1 MAFNFINRR
10 QFSRSLLAA
19 SGAALLANPLRNAMA
34 AEGDTAF
41 PNVGEPIKIEGAP
54 RKVTLA
60 WSADSICTAA
70 FPVAQQKGFFKK
82 YNLDVN
88 FIDFAG
94 SVDQMLETMSTG
106 KADGASGMA
115 LRWLKPLQQGFDVKL
130 VAGLHSGCL
139 HLLAPQNGPIKTL
152 AELKGKTIG
161 VGDIGGPAKNFFSM
175 RFQEIGI
182 DPEKDVSWRQFPEDM
197 LPLAIKR
204 GAIQAAGLDDPLAHL
219 FQTKN
224 QLVSIDSNMEGKWKH
239 IACCVVGLRG
249 SLIRKDPMV
258 AKAITQAILEAGQ
271 WVHHNKAEAA
281 KMFEP
286 YAPKVSAQELTAI
299 LETEGT
305 HEQSVGNQ
313 LRDDVVFYANELKKI
328 GVFPQSL
335 NSETYANKVTQDLF
349 VG

>member
-1 MAFNFINRR
+1 MGHHFINRR

-19 SGAALLANPLRNAMA
+19 SGAALFVNPLYKAMA
-34 AEGDTAF
+34 AEGNTAF
-41 PNVGEPIKIEGAP
+41 PSIGDAVKLEGPP
-54 RKVTLA
+54 RKITLA

-139 HLLAPQNGPIKTL
+139 HLLAPQNGTIQTL
-152 AELKGKTIG
+152 ADLKGKTIG
-161 VGDIGGPAKNFFSM
+161 VGDIGGPAKNFFSI
-175 RFQEIGI
+175 RFKEIGI
-182 DPEKDVSWRQFPEDM
+182 DPEKDVNWRQFPEDM
-197 LPLAIKR
+197 LPLALKR
-204 GAIQAAGLDDPLAHL
+204 GAIQAAGLDDPLAYL

-224 QLVSIDSNMEGKWKH
+224 QLITVDSNMEGKWQH
-239 IACCVVGLRG
+239 VACCVVGLRG
-249 SLIRKDPMV
+249 SLIRKEPMV

-271 WVHHNKAEAA
+271 WVHHNKMEAA

-286 YAPKVSAQELTAI
+286 YAPKVSAQILAAI

-305 HEQSVGNQ
+305 HEQSVGKQ
-313 LRDDVVFYANELKKI
+313 LNKDVAFYADELKKI

-349 VG
+349 AG

>member
-1 MAFNFINRR
+1 MGFRKLNRR
-10 QFSRSLLAA
+10 QFSRSLLAV
-19 SGAALLANPLRNAMA
+19 SGATILSGSIGKALAD
-34 AEGDTAF
+34 EGSPF
-41 PNVGEPIKIEGAP
+41 PDLGSAVKLDGKP
-54 RKVTLA
+54 RKITLA

-70 FPVAQQKGFFKK
+70 FPVAKQKGFFEK

-139 HLLAPQNGPIKTL
+139 HLLAPENGDIKTL
-152 AELKGKTIG
+152 AALKGKTIG

-175 RFQEIGI
+175 RFKEIGI
-182 DPEKDVSWRQFPEDM
+182 DPEKEVSWRQFPEDM
-197 LPLAIKR
+197 LPLALKR

-224 QLVSIDSNMEGKWKH
+224 KLISIDSNMEGQWKH

-249 SLIRKDPMV
+249 SLIRKEPMV

-271 WVHHNKAEAA
+271 WVHHNKMEAA

-286 YAPKVSAQELTAI
+286 YAPKVSAQELAAI

-305 HEQSVGNQ
+305 HEQSVGWQ
-313 LRDDVVFYANELKKI
+313 LQKDVVFYANQLKQI
-328 GVFPQSL
+328 GVFPSSL
-335 NSETYANKVTQDLF
+335 NSETYAKKVTQDLF
-349 VG
+349 TG